1 MNIQYI
7 DESSQIYQSITWSK
21 SFKILVPPF
30 IQVASRLVDDPSVA
44 ILSSPSVVVHV
55 GDEIPQFP
63 RPYVSPWFGWD
74 VGGIFVSY
82 SEMSFCKELKLFGWD
97 QWYPRSCWK
106 RFVLKVCINSK
117 WWKEWKHQPKSRF
130 DMLLRKAG
138 AILRAMNMLCKYRRM
153 KQMQQ
158 CILESL
164 QNTTMWTMWIF
175 SCAQFHS
182 P

>member
-1 MNIQYI
+1 M
-7 DESSQIYQSITWSK
+7 
-21 SFKILVPPF
+21 PPF
-30 IQVASRLVDDPSVA
+30 VQVASRLVDDPGVA

-55 GDEIPQFP
+55 GDEIQQCP

-97 QWYPRSCWK
+97 QWYPIQAVALK
-106 RFVLKVCINSK
+106 KFVLKVCINSK

-130 DMLLRKAG
+130 DMLFRKAS
-138 AILRAMNMLCKYRRM
+138 AILRAMNMFCKYQRM

-158 CILESL
+158 RILESL
-164 QNTTMWTMWIF
+164 QNTTMWIF
-175 SCAQFHS
+175 SRAQFHS